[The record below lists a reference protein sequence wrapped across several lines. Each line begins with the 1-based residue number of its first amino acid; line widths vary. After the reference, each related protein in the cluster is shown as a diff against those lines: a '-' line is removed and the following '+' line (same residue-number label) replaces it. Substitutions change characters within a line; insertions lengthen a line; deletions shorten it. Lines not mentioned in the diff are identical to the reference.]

1 MMNQKKYNLIIYNK
15 IYKKTKQTNI
25 MLHDVGKNRHQL
37 ELTQQKSNKQG
48 WQIVCVDYAKT
59 HEHVKNDYAKTH
71 GLAIA
76 KVSQYLKGD
85 NYENIFSKARTM

>member
-1 MMNQKKYNLIIYNK
+1 MMNQKKYNLI

-76 KVSQYLKGD
+76 KVSRYLKGD
-85 NYENIFSKARTM
+85 NI